1 MSLAVEHFK
10 TLCCLG
16 LPPQHA
22 LMALAAAVRDVIPA
36 SWTRIALFNEHGI
49 VTTGYAEHGDF
60 PALAVMRYPHFM
72 ESEPASIAALMLP
85 AWRAAGVGWTLHR
98 QNGEYLHTGYY
109 DEIERPLDSCWLLD
123 GFAHDGTR
131 SIVGLTLTR
140 PRSSKPFR
148 SEDVVLLDALRP
160 WIAHA
165 FRERV
170 AGAPLRENGS
180 SEQTTLSPLHKATVV
195 ADANGRVLFRSA
207 GAGQLFM
214 ILSGAMEQVER
225 NYGAPILVTPIAVR
239 RVVRELVCAASGEGA
254 VPPRARVRTA
264 WGTISLEALWLA
276 PAGSSAADIV
286 ADRGAAQIAVNLEL
300 REPAVLHAAR
310 VLRASGASPAQVR
323 IGVLLATGR
332 NKPAIARELGVK
344 PSSITDA
351 ARKLYARLD
360 VSNAAELG
368 MRLWTSDALEPPA

>member
-1 MSLAVEHFK
+1 
-10 TLCCLG
+10 
-16 LPPQHA
+16 
-22 LMALAAAVRDVIPA
+22 
-36 SWTRIALFNEHGI
+36 
-49 VTTGYAEHGDF
+49 
-60 PALAVMRYPHFM
+60 
-72 ESEPASIAALMLP
+72 
-85 AWRAAGVGWTLHR
+85 
-98 QNGEYLHTGYY
+98 
-109 DEIERPLDSCWLLD
+109 
-123 GFAHDGTR
+123 
-131 SIVGLTLTR
+131 
-140 PRSSKPFR
+140 
-148 SEDVVLLDALRP
+148 
-160 WIAHA
+160 
-165 FRERV
+165 
-170 AGAPLRENGS
+170 
-180 SEQTTLSPLHKATVV
+180 
-195 ADANGRVLFRSA
+195 
-207 GAGQLFM
+207 
-214 ILSGAMEQVER
+214 MEQVER
-225 NYGAPILVTPIAVR
+225 NYGAPNLETPIAVR

-360 VSNAAELG
+360 VSNAAESG
-368 MRLWTSDALEPPA
+368 CACGRRMPWNRRLSAGPAETAVIAKFSSEADGPAYGQFRSSRGADGDLREGLTVDH